1 MANYGGF
8 GRTNY
13 FRVKDVEAF
22 ETAAEPFGAVHRR
35 DDGLVTVLATNE
47 SGDFSA
53 YDDET
58 DEERDLADVL
68 PDHLADGEVA
78 VLMSVGAE
86 KLRYIEGWA
95 VAVHSSGERV
105 ELSLNDIYAEA
116 QETFP
121 DASITQAVS

>member
-1 MANYGGF
+1 MANYSGF

-13 FRVKDVEAF
+13 FRVKDTEAF
-22 ETAAEPFGAVHRR
+22 EAAAEPFGAVHRR

-58 DEERDLADVL
+58 DEEHDLAGIL

-86 KLRYIEGWA
+86 KLRYIKGWA

>member
-47 SGDFSA
+47 SGDFSS

-58 DEERDLADVL
+58 DEERDLADIL
-68 PDHLADGEVA
+68 SDHLGDGEVA

-86 KLRYIEGWA
+86 KLRYTEGWA